1 MTRPPTERSDPYSR
15 YARTGSRPA
24 SGHQTGHQA
33 GRRADHGDHR
43 AEYRADQGT
52 DYRADPGADRR
63 GEYRADYRGA
73 QQYRTEPPTQ
83 RRAEQSTA
91 TRPAGR
97 NYTGT
102 YGVAA
107 RGKGRG
113 YQPRTNAPARRGRL
127 ARFVETYGWRAYAIP
142 VLVVATALCAMDLLT
157 PPAAPQ
163 NGTPAAASGSPM
175 AAPRDTQVYAE
186 VPEDNPTGVP
196 AGTPADALPPG
207 GAYATR
213 GTNAFTVVPGTS
225 AVTGSGPLQ
234 QYTVEI
240 EGGVTANGAAFAAE
254 VERILADPRG
264 WGAGGRMSFQR
275 VDNPGVAA
283 FRVSLTSTMTVRQLC
298 GYTVRSETSCYN
310 GGVGRAVINDARWV
324 RGAVAF
330 NGDLPLYH
338 QYLITHEV
346 GHSFGHHHELCG
358 RPGGPAPVMMQQTL
372 STGGCTPN
380 PWPYPDGSHE
390 VVGPPAPSNL
400 PVGN

>member
-1 MTRPPTERSDPYSR
+1 VTRPPTERSDPYQR
-15 YARTGSRPA
+15 QVRDGSRPA
-24 SGHQTGHQA
+24 TGGHPQQHQQDHHQA
-33 GRRADHGDHR
+33 YRSEQGRPTGARTAPR
-43 AEYRADQGT
+43 
-52 DYRADPGADRR
+52 PGA
-63 GEYRADYRGA
+63 
-73 QQYRTEPPTQ
+73 
-83 RRAEQSTA
+83 
-91 TRPAGR
+91 

-113 YQPRTNAPARRGRL
+113 YQPRTGGAPVRRGRL

-142 VLVVATALCAMDLLT
+142 VLVVATALCALDLLT
-157 PPAAPQ
+157 PPAGQQP
-163 NGTPAAASGSPM
+163 GKPAVASGSPL

-186 VPEDNPTGVP
+186 VPEDNPTGIP

-207 GAYATR
+207 GPFASR
-213 GTNAFTVVPGTS
+213 GTGAFTVVRGTS
-225 AVTGSGPLQ
+225 AVSGSGPLQ

-240 EGGVTANGAAFAAE
+240 EGGVKADAAAFAAE

-264 WGAGGRMSFQR
+264 WGTGGRMSFQR
-275 VDNPGVAA
+275 VDDPNLAA

-298 GYTVRSETSCYN
+298 GYTLRSETSCYN
-310 GGVGRAVINDARWV
+310 GGFNRAVINDARWV

-330 NGDLPLYH
+330 GGDRPLYH
-338 QYLITHEV
+338 QYVITHEV

-358 RPGGPAPVMMQQTL
+358 RSGGPAPVMMQQTL

-380 PWPYPDGSHE
+380 PWPFPDGSHQ
-390 VVGPPAPSNL
+390 VTGPPAPSNL